1 MKRLDYES
9 LKERIK
15 KNEGFRAKPYFD
27 SLGVG
32 TIGYG
37 ITWITENEA
46 DMLLSARLQESI
58 GLVEGY
64 IENEGISIDDFRL
77 GILAEM
83 VYQLGF
89 HGLLKF
95 KKMWRAI
102 RDMDYEAAAAEMKD
116 SRWFKQTPVRAGNL
130 ADKMARGY

>member
-1 MKRLDYES
+1 MKRLIYEN

-37 ITWITENEA
+37 ITYVTEKEA
-46 DMLLSARLQESI
+46 DLLLTNRLMDCVA
-58 GLVEGY
+58 LVEGY
-64 IENEGISIDDFRL
+64 IENEKISVDDFRI
-77 GILAEM
+77 GILSEM
-83 VYQLGF
+83 AYQLGF
-89 HGLLKF
+89 AGLLNF
-95 KKMWRAI
+95 KKMWRAV
-102 RDMDYEAAAAEMKD
+102 RDMDYDKAAAEMKD
-116 SRWFKQTPVRAGNL
+116 SLWFKQTPVRAGNL